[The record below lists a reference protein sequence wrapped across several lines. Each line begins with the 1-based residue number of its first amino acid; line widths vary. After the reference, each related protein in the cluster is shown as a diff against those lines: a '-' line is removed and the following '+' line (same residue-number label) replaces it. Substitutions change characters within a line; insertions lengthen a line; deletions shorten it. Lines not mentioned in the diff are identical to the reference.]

1 MSRDVAKRRWR
12 GRTYVVIL
20 STLVIVSRL
29 SYWEQSALLYVVSTL
44 LICAVLMVVA
54 FADLEGKDRQLAQG
68 TEGSGS
74 PEERTR

>member
-20 STLVIVSRL
+20 STLVIL
-29 SYWEQSALLYVVSTL
+29 SLLIYWEQSALLYVISTL

>member
-1 MSRDVAKRRWR
+1 MSRGVAKRRWR

-20 STLVIVSRL
+20 STLVIVSL
-29 SYWEQSALLYVVSTL
+29 LIYWEQSALLYVVSTL

-54 FADLEGKDRQLAQG
+54 FADLEGEDPQLAQG

>member
-20 STLVIVSRL
+20 STLVIL
-29 SYWEQSALLYVVSTL
+29 SLLIYWEQSALLYVISTL

-54 FADLEGKDRQLAQG
+54 FADLEGKDRQG